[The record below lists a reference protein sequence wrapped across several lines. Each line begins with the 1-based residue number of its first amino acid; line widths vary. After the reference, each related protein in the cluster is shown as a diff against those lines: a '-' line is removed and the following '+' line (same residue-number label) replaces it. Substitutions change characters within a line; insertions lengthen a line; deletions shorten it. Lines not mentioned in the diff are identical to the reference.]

1 MDESRVKMTI
11 QRPNPEKTTV
21 YSKNECVQC
30 KMTKNELNKI
40 GIPYDEIN
48 IEESPYMNEYIA
60 FIKNGESGPMAM
72 PYVVPPVL
80 LHMEPFAGFRPQ
92 MIKEMATK
100 LQLK

>member
-21 YSKNECVQC
+21 YSKNDCMQC

-72 PYVVPPVL
+72 PYVVPHVL